1 MKRYNLSEI
10 MKNAWKTFH
19 KGIGSFSFC
28 LKNAWKIAKEVIT
41 MTKEDKIEKFI
52 EAGAKRWEKND
63 MDRLYIN
70 PRVLGYDWDC
80 YKSGNIRYASDPNGD
95 KISNSQMYRVLEG
108 KIWLDINDDFAIHN
122 NSCCE
127 GEFIARFISRALEK

>member
-1 MKRYNLSEI
+1 MKKYDLSKI
-10 MKNAWKTFH
+10 MKSAWKSFR
-19 KGIGSFSFC
+19 KGATNFATC
-28 LKNAWKIAKEVIT
+28 LKVAWKNAKEDI

-63 MDRLYIN
+63 MDRLYVN
-70 PRVLGYDWDC
+70 PKVLGYDWDC

-95 KISNSQMYRVLEG
+95 RISNSQMYRVLEG